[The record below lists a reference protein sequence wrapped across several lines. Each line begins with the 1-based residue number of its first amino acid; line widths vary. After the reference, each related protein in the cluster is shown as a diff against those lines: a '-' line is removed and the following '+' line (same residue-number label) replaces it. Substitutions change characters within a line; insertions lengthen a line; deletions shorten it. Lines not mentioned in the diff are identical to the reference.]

1 MTAQRR
7 TNSSTCME
15 CCPLRTYQRRFL
27 PTSIRRASSAT
38 LMLRSC
44 RARSILVT
52 MRSAWFIR
60 LLALSSL
67 PASGAGARTLGG
79 SRIVANRTNSP
90 ATYGE
95 KGLLQGGLFPFW
107 EHMRATK
114 GCSDAGVTWLRL
126 FRGHLKNATNFAR
139 TPVPSHLL
147 TSETRRK
154 MGYAKSIRIMMQT
167 YAC

>member
-1 MTAQRR
+1 MARKCRAGRWVPRGRQFGRYAWQRGPCGTSSLESERARMARRPVVLRHPPARFGQVARLLLREEAGERPGRNPQRR

-15 CCPLRTYQRRFL
+15 RCPLRTYQRRFL
-27 PTSIRRASSAT
+27 STSIRRASSAT
-38 LMLRSC
+38 LMPRSY
-44 RARSILVT
+44 RARSILAT

-95 KGLLQGGLFPFW
+95 KGLL
-107 EHMRATK
+107 
-114 GCSDAGVTWLRL
+114 
-126 FRGHLKNATNFAR
+126 
-139 TPVPSHLL
+139 
-147 TSETRRK
+147 
-154 MGYAKSIRIMMQT
+154 
-167 YAC
+167 